1 MEAGLSTARTP
12 TINSYG
18 FLWSHRA
25 DEAVQL
31 LLERG
36 YSEFELMLQPPHLS
50 LDPQSP
56 EGQAIR
62 SMIAAGTIRVHSLNM
77 PSLDLNLASAVAEM
91 RDYSVTMFS
100 RQIRLAGALGVGKL
114 VVAPG
119 RVSPLFP
126 APAELLQQ
134 WLADALDIL
143 LPLAREEGVVLAV
156 ENLPIAALPQ
166 ATDLLG
172 FLELMGMPPNLG
184 ICYDVANAHYIAE
197 DPLEGI
203 LLLKDHLEIIHFS
216 DTRRDRWRHD
226 IIGEGDIG
234 FPRICG
240 LLDEI
245 GWTGPLVLEIIS
257 RGSDPVEAI
266 IRSHQALRNGRHS
279 FGP

>member
-1 MEAGLSTARTP
+1 METGLSTARVP
-12 TINSYG
+12 AINSYG

-25 DEAVQL
+25 DEAVRL

-36 YSEFELMLQPPHLS
+36 FREFELMLQPPHLS

-56 EGQAIR
+56 EGRAIR
-62 SMIAAGTIRVHSLNM
+62 SMVAAGTIRLHSINM

-91 RDYSVTMFS
+91 RDYSVDMFR
-100 RQIRLAGALGVGKL
+100 RQIRLAGALGAEKL

-126 APAELLQQ
+126 APSELLQQ
-134 WLADALDIL
+134 WLAEALDAL

-156 ENLPIAALPQ
+156 ENLPIAALPR
-166 ATDLLG
+166 ATDLLD
-172 FLELMGMPPNLG
+172 FLKFLGMPSSLG
-184 ICYDVANAHYIAE
+184 ICYDVANAHYVAE

-203 LLLKDHLEIIHFS
+203 LVLKDYLEIIHFS

-226 IIGEGDIG
+226 VIGEGEIG
-234 FPRICG
+234 FSRICD

-245 GWTGPLVLEIIS
+245 GWTGP
-257 RGSDPVEAI
+257 
-266 IRSHQALRNGRHS
+266 
-279 FGP
+279 

>member
-18 FLWSHRA
+18 FLWSHRV

-31 LLERG
+31 LLQRG
-36 YSEFELMLQPPHLS
+36 YREFELMLQPPHLS
-50 LDPQSP
+50 LDPQSS
-56 EGQAIR
+56 EARAIR

-119 RVSPLFP
+119 RISPLFP

-134 WLADALDIL
+134 WLADALDTL
-143 LPLAREEGVVLAV
+143 LPLARQEGVVLAV

-166 ATDLLG
+166 ATDLLD
-172 FLELMGMPPNLG
+172 FLKLMGMPPNLG

-203 LLLKDHLEIIHFS
+203 LLLREHLEIIHFS

-266 IRSHQALRNGRHS
+266 VRCHQALRNGRHS
-279 FGP
+279 FGM

>member
-1 MEAGLSTARTP
+1 MEAGLSTAHTP

-50 LDPQSP
+50 LDPQSL

-172 FLELMGMPPNLG
+172 FLELMGTPPNLG

-203 LLLKDHLEIIHFS
+203 LLLREHLEIIHFS